1 MSQKNVTQ
9 HQKTKLMTNY
19 DEALKTLE
27 SNYDHNLGVI
37 IDSHLTW
44 YPQLDIVAKRA
55 RRLIWIFKR
64 LRNVCDLQL
73 MRYIYKTL
81 VQSLL
86 LYCISVWGGTFK
98 TKFVSIERAQRSILK
113 IMLGKSKFYSTEKIY
128 KDTDL
133 LTVRQL
139 YILQCTLKVH
149 KNNALDIT
157 ILSKRT
163 HYNVIKTDTVG
174 TTFAAKQFVTQSAR
188 LYNKINRILNIYP
201 MTLKECKNT
210 VTKWLKT
217 LNYKQTEDLFV
228 EIQ

>member
-133 LTVRQL
+133 LTVRM
-139 YILQCTLKVH
+139 H
-149 KNNALDIT
+149 
-157 ILSKRT
+157 
-163 HYNVIKTDTVG
+163 IKSSQ
-174 TTFAAKQFVTQSAR
+174 K
-188 LYNKINRILNIYP
+188 
-201 MTLKECKNT
+201 
-210 VTKWLKT
+210 
-217 LNYKQTEDLFV
+217 
-228 EIQ
+228 